1 MKKGWEYKK
10 LGEIFPYI
18 KNGANIKQSKGA
30 GGIPITRIE
39 TLANGVFNYDRL
51 GYADIIDAGKYE
63 KNILSKG
70 DILMSHINSLEH
82 IGRAIAYKGDKKI
95 IHGMNLLRLIP
106 IESVNTDYC
115 CFYFKTQNF
124 KKAILSIT
132 HKSVN
137 QASFNTSSLK
147 SLSIPL
153 PPLSEQKEIVEYLDS
168 SFAKIDKLKENA
180 AKNLEEAKA
189 LFQSALKDALEPK
202 EGWEMKTL
210 GELGSLKNGMNFTKN
225 ESGTELHILGV
236 GDFGNL
242 FSISNTENL
251 PIISL
256 NEIPSDDYMLEN
268 GDIVFVRSNGNK
280 NLVGRCLLVYPGNIK
295 TSFSGF
301 CIRFRKNSD
310 KVDAKYLAYFLKAPN
325 TRKKIAGNGAN
336 ISNLNQ
342 KVLQSLAIPF
352 PPLSEQQSIVSF
364 LDSLSEKVNTLQQ
377 NYSRICDECDAL
389 KQAIL
394 RQVFE

>member
-1 MKKGWEYKK
+1 MKKGWEYKTLK
-10 LGEIFPYI
+10 EACIQLFAGGDVPKPYI
-18 KNGANIKQSKGA
+18 SKTKTKEFSV
-30 GGIPITRIE
+30 PIYS
-39 TLANGVFNYDRL
+39 NGVENEGLY
-51 GYADIIDAGKYE
+51 GYTNSAKIKEQAVTISARGTIGATFRRYE
-63 KNILSKG
+63 PFFP
-70 DILMSHINSLEH
+70 
-82 IGRAIAYKGDKKI
+82 AI
-95 IHGMNLLRLIP
+95 RLITAVP
-106 IESVNTDYC
+106 NKE
-115 CFYFKTQNF
+115 
-124 KKAILSIT
+124 ILSIDYLFY
-132 HKSVN
+132 
-137 QASFNTSSLK
+137 ALK
-147 SLSIPL
+147 ILTIGNSGTSIPQL
-153 PPLSEQKEIVEYLDS
+153 TIPNIKNISIPIPPLSEQKEIVEYLDS

-189 LFQSALKDALEPK
+189 LFQSALKNALEPK
-202 EGWEMKTL
+202 EGWEEKTL

-268 GDIVFVRSNGNK
+268 EDIVFVRSNGNK

-352 PPLSEQQSIVSF
+352 PSLPEQQSIVF
-364 LDSLSEKVNTLQQ
+364 LLDSLSEKVNTLQQ

>member
-1 MKKGWEYKK
+1 MKEGWKKVKLMDNCSVTTGKNDANHAVDNGRYRFYTCASEYLYCNTYKYDGACII
-10 LGEIFPYI
+10 LPG
-18 KNGANIKQSKGA
+18 NGANVGDVYFYEGKFDAYQRTYVIDNISPKVLPFYLYYQLQYGWKTYGVAKQYGSATNYIK
-30 GGIPITRIE
+30 
-39 TLANGVFNYDRL
+39 
-51 GYADIIDAGKYE
+51 
-63 KNILSKG
+63 
-70 DILMSHINSLEH
+70 
-82 IGRAIAYKGDKKI
+82 IG
-95 IHGMNLLRLIP
+95 
-106 IESVNTDYC
+106 
-115 CFYFKTQNF
+115 NF
-124 KKAILSIT
+124 KDYEFLCPDIDT
-132 HKSVN
+132 
-137 QASFNTSSLK
+137 
-147 SLSIPL
+147 
-153 PPLSEQKEIVEYLDS
+153 QKEIVEYLDS

-189 LFQSALKDALEPK
+189 LFQSALKNALEPK
-202 EGWEMKTL
+202 EGWEEKTL

-268 GDIVFVRSNGNK
+268 EDIVFVRSNGNK
-280 NLVGRCLLVYPGNIK
+280 NLVGRCVLVYPNNIK

-301 CIRFRKNSD
+301 CIRFRKNSS
-310 KVDAKYLAYFLKAPN
+310 KIDAKYLTYFLKAPN
-325 TRKKIAGNGAN
+325 TRKEIAGNGAN

-352 PPLSEQQSIVSF
+352 PSLPEQQSIVSH
-364 LDSLSEKVNTLQQ
+364 LDSLNEKLNTLQQ

>member
-1 MKKGWEYKK
+1 MKKGWKYDKLINIYNFIDYRGATPTKLSEGVPLITAKNVKYGYLDYTIKDFISEDEYSLRQSRGISHKGDLLFTTEAP
-10 LGEIFPYI
+10 LGNVAIADLDRYSAGQRLITFQKYCKSKYELENKFYFFYMLSPIFQAKI
-18 KNGANIKQSKGA
+18 KSLATGATAQGIKAKILKE
-30 GGIPITRIE
+30 IPI
-39 TLANGVFNYDRL
+39 
-51 GYADIIDAGKYE
+51 
-63 KNILSKG
+63 
-70 DILMSHINSLEH
+70 
-82 IGRAIAYKGDKKI
+82 
-95 IHGMNLLRLIP
+95 P
-106 IESVNTDYC
+106 I
-115 CFYFKTQNF
+115 
-124 KKAILSIT
+124 
-132 HKSVN
+132 
-137 QASFNTSSLK
+137 
-147 SLSIPL
+147 

-202 EGWEMKTL
+202 EGWEEKTL

-225 ESGTELHILGV
+225 ESGAELHILGV

-268 GDIVFVRSNGNK
+268 EDIVFVRSNGNK

-352 PPLSEQQSIVSF
+352 PSLPEQQSIVSF
-364 LDSLSEKVNTLQQ
+364 LDSLNEKVNTLQQ

>member
-1 MKKGWEYKK
+1 MKKKGWDIKK
-10 LGEIFPYI
+10 LGEVCTFINGFAFKSSKFTESGEPIIRISDIQNGMVVDSNVVYFDIDSYSENLSKYKVYPNDILIAMSGGTTGKIGINYTNREFYLNQRVGVFRENNNVLNHMFLFYYLHTKGEDSLKMAAGAAQPNLSTAQI
-18 KNGANIKQSKGA
+18 KDFD
-30 GGIPITRIE
+30 IPIPT
-39 TLANGVFNYDRL
+39 
-51 GYADIIDAGKYE
+51 
-63 KNILSKG
+63 
-70 DILMSHINSLEH
+70 
-82 IGRAIAYKGDKKI
+82 
-95 IHGMNLLRLIP
+95 
-106 IESVNTDYC
+106 
-115 CFYFKTQNF
+115 
-124 KKAILSIT
+124 
-132 HKSVN
+132 
-137 QASFNTSSLK
+137 
-147 SLSIPL
+147 
-153 PPLSEQKEIVEYLDS
+153 LSEQKEIVEHLDS

-180 AKNLEEAKA
+180 TKNLEEAKA

-202 EGWEMKTL
+202 EGWEEKTL
-210 GELGSLKNGMNFTKN
+210 GELGNLKNGMNFRKN
-225 ESGTELHILGV
+225 ESGAELHILGV

-256 NEIPSDDYMLEN
+256 NEMPSDDYLLEN
-268 GDIVFVRSNGNK
+268 EDIVFVRSNGNK
-280 NLVGRCLLVYPGNIK
+280 NLVGRCVLVYPNNIK

-342 KVLQSLAIPF
+342 KVLQNLAIPF
-352 PPLSEQQSIVSF
+352 PSLPEQQSIVSF
-364 LDSLSEKVNTLQQ
+364 LDSLNEKLNTLQQ